1 MTDCAAVEAVALS
14 KALVRERVDDA
25 MSVVAISVRLLVAL
39 VAVEVVGNVTAI
51 VDVSVTLVALNGEA
65 DENTL

>member
-1 MTDCAAVEAVALS
+1 MS

>member
-1 MTDCAAVEAVALS
+1 MTDCVAVEAVALS